1 MPAVVQSVVVQA
13 PLPATWAFVRDMR
26 NWAELVPGFEG
37 YTAASDIDSE
47 WKIRGDVGILSKL
60 VTFDVHVNEW
70 VEQSHVQFSMVC
82 REEPLTADGS
92 LTAGRLDSAST
103 SLDFAL
109 DANAG
114 GMLGPVV
121 NALLKTVLPRMASDF
136 SGSIK
141 RAIEAP
147 SDHDPANRGGAHGA
161 T

>member
-1 MPAVVQSVVVQA
+1 
-13 PLPATWAFVRDMR
+13 MR

-147 SDHDPANRGGAHGA
+147 GVHDPANRGGAHGA